1 MDVIP
6 DKFKNEIID
15 KDLDPNNY
23 DLTIGGDNAFIQ
35 RYYIILGDNYGNIKI
50 MDIMGLIK
58 KYKINESSKVHIKSS
73 FNILKR
79 DDVNVETILTHNI
92 IPMTD
97 KQLPKYTNLYINVLK
112 KEFKAHNDEINSIT
126 VLYEPIC
133 YTTCSKDKYVKIW
146 NLQDECLG
154 IISPFIKLNKEMNL
168 KHEWTFK
175 VDEEKLL
182 ENEMNEVVGIFEK
195 VGARKIARGSREDR
209 EVDNIK
215 IDIDEKGARKT
226 ILLLAEKKEGKNKKE
241 KEGEKKNDYFNED
254 NAYGEGYDDYYGE
267 DKEEQIEGIINNEN
281 VQKTGMNQMTLE
293 AIKNMVKAKKK

>member
-1 MDVIP
+1 
-6 DKFKNEIID
+6 
-15 KDLDPNNY
+15 
-23 DLTIGGDNAFIQ
+23 
-35 RYYIILGDNYGNIKI
+35 
-50 MDIMGLIK
+50 
-58 KYKINESSKVHIKSS
+58 
-73 FNILKR
+73 
-79 DDVNVETILTHNI
+79 
-92 IPMTD
+92 
-97 KQLPKYTNLYINVLK
+97 
-112 KEFKAHNDEINSIT
+112 
-126 VLYEPIC
+126 
-133 YTTCSKDKYVKIW
+133 
-146 NLQDECLG
+146 
-154 IISPFIKLNKEMNL
+154 
-168 KHEWTFK
+168 
-175 VDEEKLL
+175 
-182 ENEMNEVVGIFEK
+182 MNEVVGIFEK